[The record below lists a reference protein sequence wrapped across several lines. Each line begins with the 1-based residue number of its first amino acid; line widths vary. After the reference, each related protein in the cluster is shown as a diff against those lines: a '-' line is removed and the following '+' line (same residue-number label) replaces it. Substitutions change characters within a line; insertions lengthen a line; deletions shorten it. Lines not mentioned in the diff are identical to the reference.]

1 MTRSCCHSCECRNPR
16 FQFNQKVKTMFKTIL
31 TFELKYWL
39 RQPSVYAYVML
50 LFAIATLAMHGVA
63 GGWDAPS
70 ATLQTVVVE
79 NSPLRIFQ
87 MIQFYLHFVIFLIPA
102 IFGVAIYRDF
112 SSNMHALLYAFPFTK
127 RDYLFAKFFAATLIF
142 CGIAA
147 AIGCGIFAG
156 TQLPGVDP
164 AKIAVFDWQ
173 PYLHIYGVYIIPNV
187 LFFGATV
194 FATVALTRNIY
205 AGFIV
210 IVLLFFGQALA
221 ENLLTDIEHP
231 FWAALFDPFAE
242 TAAVVYT
249 KYWTLAAQNANKLPL
264 ESLIVVNRIFWLTIA
279 AAIFAAT
286 FHHFSFSQTAVSIQF
301 WRKQSVRVAK
311 QNNAAITTIS
321 LPEIRYDFS
330 RRNQLKM
337 IWQLAI
343 ADLKYMFNSWMFIS
357 ILLAGIA
364 VIFFQQAQTNPQ
376 YGFKLLPVTWLMLR
390 IPAFLFSGV
399 INLLTFLYAGMLVQ
413 RARIARMNQLLD
425 VTPVPNGAL
434 LLSKWLALVCMQIL
448 LLAIVML
455 TGIAVQAL
463 NGFHDFEIGQYLF
476 ALYGLNLPGHIIWA
490 FAAIFVQT
498 VFTNPYLGLFLLLL
512 GSMGVAGLSELGIE
526 HLVFKFNISPD
537 MIFSD
542 MNGYGADLLPFFIY
556 KIYWGMLAVAL
567 LLGAYLFWI
576 RGLPESFLE
585 RISYAI
591 KLFSGKIAVALLLFL
606 ITFLATGSG
615 IYYYD
620 TILHKQVVSAKQ
632 ERQFIREFRQT
643 YKRFAG
649 IVQPRITDVTVEMQ
663 LFPESQN
670 FVATGEYI
678 LVNRAATAIDTLV
691 IKCGFDE
698 QTEYHFDRQ
707 TRTIVRDIATKFD
720 VLTLVA
726 PLLPGDSLRMQFE
739 IRNLPN
745 TIFQRNSNVLA
756 NGTFIGSDAFPRFG
770 YRDAEAT
777 LHPADAAARRN
788 SYMAMDSDYINFSAM
803 VSTSADQIAIAP
815 GNLIHQ
821 WTVNGRRFFHYRTDH
836 PIKFYF
842 GFNSARYA
850 VIRDRWN
857 DVTVGIF
864 HHPAHT
870 YNLDRMM
877 RGLKASLD
885 YHSEN
890 FSEYQHKQARIIEF
904 PLSEGSHAT
913 TFATSIPF
921 SEYRFLID
929 VDDRDPAS
937 IDFPFY
943 VAAHELAHQ
952 WWGNQVI
959 PADAL
964 GAKMI
969 TESLAEYASLKILER
984 AHGKAQIR
992 KFLRYNLERYL
1003 KGRTGE
1009 RKGEAPLILCRNDQE
1024 YIAYGKGAL
1033 AFYTISE
1040 YIGEENLNRALRGF
1054 LERNRFAGAP
1064 YPTAPDLRD
1073 AVSAVTPDSLQYLI
1087 RDMFETVTFYDNNII
1102 AANVTELENGQ
1113 FLMELELS
1121 IRKYRVD
1128 GQRQIFR
1135 DATGD
1140 SLTYRSDETAVPV
1153 FSLPLADFVD
1163 IAIFGESADG
1173 KSTTLYRRQHKIS
1186 EIHNVLQIVINQ
1198 PPTEIWIDPDYR
1210 LIDANPGDNLERI
1223 K

>member
-1 MTRSCCHSCECRNPR
+1 MTRPCCHSCECRNPR

-39 RQPSVYAYVML
+39 RQPSVYAYVLL
-50 LFAIATLAMHGVA
+50 LFGIAALAMHGVA
-63 GGWDAPS
+63 GGWDVPS
-70 ATLQTVVVE
+70 ATPQTVVVE
-79 NSPLRIFQ
+79 NSPLRILQ
-87 MIQFYLHFVIFLIPA
+87 MIQFYLRFVVFLIPA

-112 SSNMHALLYAFPFTK
+112 SSNMHTLLYAFPFTK
-127 RDYLFAKFFAATLIF
+127 RDYLSAKFVAATLIF

-164 AKIAVFDWQ
+164 AKIAAFDWQ
-173 PYLHIYGVYIIPNV
+173 PYLHIYSVYVIPNV
-187 LFFGATV
+187 LFFGSTV

-221 ENLLTDIEHP
+221 ENLLTDVEHP
-231 FWAALFDPFAE
+231 FWAALLDPFGE

-249 KYWTLAAQNANKLPL
+249 KYWTLAKQNANKLPL

-279 AAIFAAT
+279 AVIFT
-286 FHHFSFSQTAVSIQF
+286 VTHRFFSFSQTAVSVGF
-301 WRKQSVRVAK
+301 RRRKTERAAK
-311 QNNAAITTIS
+311 QTAAITPIS
-321 LPEIRYDFS
+321 LPEVRYDFS

-337 IWQLAI
+337 ICQLAI
-343 ADLKYMFNSWMFIS
+343 ADLKYMLNSWMFIS

-413 RARIARMNQLLD
+413 RAKIARMNQLLD
-425 VTPVPNGAL
+425 VTPVSNGVL
-434 LLSKWLALVCMQIL
+434 LLSKWLALICMQLL

-476 ALYGLNLPGHIIWA
+476 ALYGLNLQGHIIWA

-498 VFTNPYLGLFLLLL
+498 VFTNPYLGLFLLLM

-556 KIYWGMLAVAL
+556 KIYWGLLGVAL
-567 LLGAYLFWI
+567 LFGAYLFWI
-576 RGLPESFLE
+576 RGLPESF
-585 RISYAI
+585 RKRVSDAI
-591 KLFSGKIAVALLLFL
+591 VRFREEIAAALLLL
-606 ITFLATGSG
+606 LVAFLATGSG

-620 TILHKQVVSAKQ
+620 AMLHKQITSAKQ

-643 YKRFAG
+643 YGRFAG

-698 QTEYHFDRQ
+698 QTEYHFNRH
-707 TRTIVRDIATKFD
+707 TRTVVRDIAAKFD

-739 IRNLPN
+739 FRNLPN

-756 NGTFIGSDAFPRFG
+756 NGTFLGSDAFPRFG

-777 LHPADAAARRN
+777 PHPADAAARRY
-788 SYMAMDSDYINFSAM
+788 SYMAMDSDYLNFSAV

-815 GNLIHQ
+815 GDLIRQ
-821 WTVNGRRFFHYRTDH
+821 WSANGRQFFHYQTDH

-850 VIRDRWN
+850 VMRDRWN
-857 DVTVGIF
+857 DVELEIF

-959 PADAL
+959 PANAL

-984 AHGKAQIR
+984 THGKAQIR

-1009 RKGEAPLILCRNDQE
+1009 RKGEVPLILCRNDQE

-1033 AFYTISE
+1033 AFYALSE
-1040 YIGEENLNRALRGF
+1040 YIGEEHLHRALRGF
-1054 LERNRFAGAP
+1054 LERNRFAGEP

-1073 AVSAVTPDSLQYLI
+1073 AVSAVTPDSLHYLI

-1102 AANVTELENGQ
+1102 AANVTELANGQ

-1140 SLTYRSDETAVPV
+1140 SLTFRSAASAEPV
-1153 FSLPLADFVD
+1153 FSLPLGDFVE
-1163 IAIFGESADG
+1163 IAVFGET
-1173 KSTTLYRRQHKIS
+1173 KNEESTVLYRRQHKFS
-1186 EIHNVLQIVINQ
+1186 EIHNVLQIVVDQ
-1198 PPTEIWIDPDYR
+1198 PPAEIWIDPDYR
-1210 LIDANPGDNLERI
+1210 LIDANPGDNWERI